1 MCLFDFLDMAGLEF
15 RSSLVGM
22 ENTFDGDGVSDNR
35 DIFELVEIDVF
46 SFAVESSQAIDG
58 DVVCSVCEGDLTIV
72 GIGKRLDG
80 TFDDVFGG
88 IVFS

>member
-1 MCLFDFLDMAGLEF
+1 MAGLEF

-35 DIFELVEIDVF
+35 DIFELVEIDVV

-58 DVVCSVCEGDLTIV
+58 DVVCSICEGDLTIV
-72 GIGKRLDG
+72 VIGKRLDG